1 MKTIIISLVLFL
13 STQFF
18 AQDLVVVNI
27 NIIAS
32 EVMENEIV
40 YITGND
46 LQLGNWNPSLVSLEQ
61 INDSL
66 WTKTFS
72 FPQGTDLE
80 FKFTKGTWLKEAVN
94 EDGTIPKNN
103 ILRVLNDT
111 SINYSIRKWKDQI
124 ETTLSG
130 KITGTVEYIRNF
142 ESEGLEPR
150 DIIIWLPPSYDSVI
164 HKCYPVL
171 YMHDGQNIMDPATS
185 SFNVDWQLDETADS
199 LIKADAINE
208 IIIVGIYNTF
218 NRRSEYSPNDTG
230 YRYMDFIAHELKPFV
245 DKNYRTKPEPEF
257 TAVGGSSMGGLISFM
272 LAWEYPD
279 IFSKAACLS
288 PAFIYNELN
297 YVKTV
302 NSYIGPKKPIL
313 FYIDNGG
320 IDLEER
326 LQPGIDEMIKVL
338 DEKGYKI
345 DEDYFW
351 YKDDNAVHSESAW
364 AQRVWRFLE
373 LFFSK

>member
-46 LQLGNWNPSLVSLEQ
+46 VQLGNWNPSLVSLKQ

-72 FPQGTDLE
+72 FSQGTDLE

-94 EDGTIPKNN
+94 EDGTIPQNN

-130 KITGTVEYIRNF
+130 QITGTVEYIRNF

-150 DIIIWLPPSYDSVI
+150 DIIIWLPPSYDSLI
-164 HKCYPVL
+164 DKSYPVL
-171 YMHDGQNIMDPATS
+171 YMHDGQNIIDPATS
-185 SFNVDWQLDETADS
+185 SFNIDWQLDETADS
-199 LIKADAINE
+199 LIKAGAIEE

-230 YRYMDFIAHELKPFV
+230 YRYMDFIVHELKPFV

-272 LAWEYPD
+272 LAWEYPH

-288 PAFIYNELN
+288 PTFIYNEFN
-297 YVKTV
+297 YVKNV
-302 NSYIGPKKPIL
+302 NNYDGSQKPVL

-320 IDLEER
+320 IDLEQK
-326 LQPGIDEMIKVL
+326 LQPGIDDMMKVL
-338 DEKGYKI
+338 KEKGYKI
-345 DEDYFW
+345 DKDYFW
-351 YKDDNAVHSESAW
+351 YKDENAVHSESAW
-364 AQRVWRFLE
+364 AERVWRFLI
-373 LFFSK
+373 LFFSR